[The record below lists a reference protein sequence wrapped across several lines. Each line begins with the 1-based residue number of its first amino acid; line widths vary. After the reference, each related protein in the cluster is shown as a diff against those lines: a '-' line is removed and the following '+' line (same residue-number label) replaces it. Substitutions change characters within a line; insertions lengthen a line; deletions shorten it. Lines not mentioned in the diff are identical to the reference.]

1 MLLAVD
7 RDAQRAAIV
16 TALHRFDAG
25 DRTCA
30 EECAH
35 RRPVE
40 RWPETQLELEHVG
53 NSGCRR
59 ATPLLAAQSPGSQ
72 SVALL
77 EERVETPHAAETA
90 RERDLGDRQRRVGE
104 ETLRE
109 QQLLRLREF
118 DRRYAELAAESAAQV
133 PVGDAQARGDS
144 VQSFLV
150 QRPVFHHAR
159 GGLREARGRIHA
171 RVARCELGSAAQARP
186 VAARLRGRRA
196 RKEAAVLALG
206 RLDGADR
213 AAINARRR
221 DRYKKTAVEPGITRF
236 ERPVTDAGVENH
248 ERIMGAAAG
257 LVWPFSDIAARRRAR
272 RSTLTHS
279 KQSDHSTCTPVSL
292 TMRP

>member
-7 RDAQRAAIV
+7 RDAHRAAIAAV
-16 TALHRFDAG
+16 FHRFDAG
-25 DRTCA
+25 DRTYA

-35 RRPVE
+35 RRPIE

-53 NSGCRR
+53 DSGCRR
-59 ATPLLAAQSPGSQ
+59 STPLLAAQLPGFQ
-72 SVALL
+72 SVALP
-77 EERVETPHAAETA
+77 EERVETSHAAETA

-104 ETLRE
+104 EALRE

-118 DRRYAELAAESAAQV
+118 HRRYAELGAESAAQV

-144 VQSFLV
+144 VQSLLV

-159 GGLREARGRIHA
+159 GGLGEARGRIHA
-171 RVARCELGSAAQARP
+171 RVAGCELRPATQARP
-186 VAARLRGRRA
+186 VAARFRGRRA
-196 RKEAAVLALG
+196 GKEAAVLALG

-221 DRYKKTAVEPGITRF
+221 DRYEEAAVEPGVTRF
-236 ERPVTDAGVENH
+236 ERPVTDAGVKNH

-257 LVWPFSDIAARRRAR
+257 LVWPFSDIAARP
-272 RSTLTHS
+272 
-279 KQSDHSTCTPVSL
+279 SDQD
-292 TMRP
+292 